1 MIPFCS
7 LYICLE
13 FLDFDGVGT
22 RLKTQESLYAFL
34 EGVRDETP
42 LLFAVV
48 PFGVIYGITAL
59 EAGLTKLQTQLMS
72 CIVFG
77 GSSQFAASKLFAEAA
92 PWSVIVLTVAI
103 INLRHFLYS
112 ASIAPYT
119 QRLSFGW
126 KALLAYLL
134 TDEAYVVAINHYQKQ
149 QEHSYGHLYFLG
161 AGIALWTSWQ
171 LSTAAGIVLGKMLP
185 PEWPLDFFLPLTFI
199 AILVPALKSHLSI
212 IVAITAGVSSLL
224 LYGLPYKLGPIVA
237 ALISIMSG
245 FILEV
250 GKRQ

>member
-1 MIPFCS
+1 MGI
-7 LYICLE
+7 
-13 FLDFDGVGT
+13 G
-22 RLKTQESLYAFL
+22 LKVQGSLYAFL

-72 CIVFG
+72 CMIFG

-103 INLRHFLYS
+103 INLRHLLYS
-112 ASIAPYT
+112 ASVAPYL
-119 QRLSFGW
+119 QELSFGW

-134 TDEAYVVAINHYQKQ
+134 TDEAYAVTINHYQKQ

-161 AGIALWTSWQ
+161 AGIALWISWQ
-171 LSTAAGIVLGKMLP
+171 LSTAVGITLGKMLP
-185 PEWPLDFFLPLTFI
+185 PKWPLDFFLPLTFI
-199 AILVPALKSHLSI
+199 AILVPTLKSHSSV
-212 IVAITAGVSSLL
+212 IVALVAGVSSLL
-224 LYGLPYKLGPIVA
+224 LYELPYKLGPIAA
-237 ALISIMSG
+237 ALIGIMSG
-245 FILEV
+245 FVLEA
-250 GKRQ
+250 RRRRP